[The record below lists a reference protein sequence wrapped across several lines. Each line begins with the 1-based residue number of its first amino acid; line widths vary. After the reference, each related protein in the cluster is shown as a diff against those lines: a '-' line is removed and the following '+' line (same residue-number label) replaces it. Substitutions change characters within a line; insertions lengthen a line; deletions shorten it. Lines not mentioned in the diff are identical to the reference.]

1 MPRQRSKGCI
11 PCKMRRKKCDE
22 RTPTCV
28 ACARNVLLC
37 AWDSELPPSKP
48 HNSGGKELMTKSQRL
63 LRHQSA
69 PKSMIS
75 DMALSMAPN
84 AIHPQLAHPKTNFL
98 YSFFYARAAQTLSIK
113 DEEGNPFVHVLMPM
127 AATSDIVFQAMLA
140 FSGVIYEQ
148 QHSDALATTTWE
160 HYAQAIRSLKH
171 MLTLY
176 VDNQV
181 DRGTELVATVL
192 LLLSLEV
199 SKADSDG
206 HAFRHLRAC
215 RELVSGTFA
224 HCQNPQLLGFL
235 AEYYLYTL
243 SLLPSSLIEH
253 SDPIE
258 EDIDFAFRIL
268 LNNSV
273 PATGVLCGCAPE
285 MFRTISKA
293 TVVSRR
299 LYDELTDEAGPS
311 NECLQEHLDLY
322 DYVQTWW
329 PEYADEE
336 NAMIAHI
343 YQIALLVLLL
353 QAEPGTSDNM
363 AMNEL
368 VTNLISL
375 LRMIPVES
383 NTTTVLAWPLAT
395 VAPCVKSN
403 TDQTFILQYLG
414 AVVQKYRFGNH
425 RQTEQLLRLIWSRR
439 DLQERGPYCIPRAME
454 AQGCRF
460 LLC

>member
-1 MPRQRSKGCI
+1 MPRQRSNGCI
-11 PCKMRRKKCDE
+11 PCKLRRKKCDE
-22 RTPTCV
+22 RKPTCV

-37 AWDSELPPSKP
+37 AWGSNPPASKS
-48 HNSGGKELMTKSQRL
+48 HKSGGKGLKTKSQRL
-63 LRHQSA
+63 ARHQSV
-69 PKSMIS
+69 PKNMRT
-75 DMALSMAPN
+75 DMALSAAPN

-98 YSFFYARAAQTLSIK
+98 YSFFYAQAAQTLSIK
-113 DEEGNPFVHVLMPM
+113 EGDGNPFVYILMPM

-148 QHSDALATTTWE
+148 QHSDALAATTWG

-171 MLTLY
+171 TLTLY
-176 VDNQV
+176 VHNQV

-199 SKADSDG
+199 MKADSDG

-224 HCQNPQLLGFL
+224 HCHNPHLLGFL

-243 SLLPSSLIEH
+243 SLLPSSLIEP
-253 SDPIE
+253 SDLIE
-258 EDIDFAFRIL
+258 EDIDFAFRTL

-293 TVVSRR
+293 TMVSRR
-299 LYDELTDEAGPS
+299 LYDEFTDEAGPS
-311 NECLQEHLDLY
+311 VECLQERLDLY
-322 DYVQTWW
+322 DYIQSWL
-329 PEYADEE
+329 PEHADEE
-336 NAMIAHI
+336 YAMIARV
-343 YQIALLVLLL
+343 YQTALLVLLL
-353 QAEPGTSDNM
+353 QAEPGASENM

-375 LRMIPVES
+375 LRIIPVES
-383 NTTTVLAWPLAT
+383 STTTVLAWPLAT
-395 VAPCVKSN
+395 VAPCVKSS
-403 TDQTFILQYLG
+403 TDQEFIQQYFG

-425 RQTEQLLRLIWSRR
+425 RQTEQLLQLIWSGR
-439 DLQERGPYCIPRAME
+439 DLQQQGPYCIPRAME
-454 AQGCRF
+454 VLGCRF

>member
-1 MPRQRSKGCI
+1 MPGQRSKGCI

-22 RTPTCV
+22 RKPTCV

-37 AWDSELPPSKP
+37 AWGSESPTSKP
-48 HNSGGKELMTKSQRL
+48 HNSGGKGLKTRSQRL
-63 LRHQSA
+63 ARHQPA
-69 PKSMIS
+69 PKSKLIS
-75 DMALSMAPN
+75 DLALSAAPN
-84 AIHPQLAHPKTNFL
+84 VIHPQLAHPKTNFL
-98 YSFFYARAAQTLSIK
+98 YSFFYARAAQTLSIN
-113 DEEGNPFVHVLMPM
+113 DGDGNPFVHVLMPM

-171 MLTLY
+171 TITLY
-176 VDNQV
+176 VNNQV

-206 HAFRHLRAC
+206 LAFRHLRAC

-243 SLLPSSLIEH
+243 SLLPSSLTEH
-253 SDPIE
+253 SDQIE

-299 LYDELTDEAGPS
+299 LYDGFTDEAGPS
-311 NECLQEHLDLY
+311 VECLQERLDLY
-322 DYVQTWW
+322 EYVQSWL

-336 NAMIAHI
+336 NAMIARV
-343 YQIALLVLLL
+343 YQTALLILLL
-353 QAEPGTSDNM
+353 QAEPGASDNM

-368 VTNLISL
+368 VTSLTSL

-383 NTTTVLAWPLAT
+383 NTTTVLAWPLAA
-395 VAPCVKSN
+395 VAPSVKTS
-403 TDQTFILQYLG
+403 TDQAFILQYLG
-414 AVVQKYRFGNH
+414 TGSILHTSRNGGKGLSIL
-425 RQTEQLLRLIWSRR
+425 TLLIMTQHTGHKLASTW
-439 DLQERGPYCIPRAME
+439 DQPRS
-454 AQGCRF
+454 GIGV
-460 LLC
+460 

>member
-1 MPRQRSKGCI
+1 MPRRRSNGCI

-22 RTPTCV
+22 RKPTCV

-37 AWDSELPPSKP
+37 AWGSDPPTIKP
-48 HNSGGKELMTKSQRL
+48 HKSGGKGLKTKSQRL
-63 LRHQSA
+63 VRHQSA
-69 PKSMIS
+69 PKSMRS
-75 DMALSMAPN
+75 DMALSAAPN

-98 YSFFYARAAQTLSIK
+98 YSFFYAQAAQTLSIK
-113 DEEGNPFVHVLMPM
+113 DGEGNPFVHVLMPM

-171 MLTLY
+171 TLTLY
-176 VDNQV
+176 VHNQV

-224 HCQNPQLLGFL
+224 HCHNPQLLGFL

-243 SLLPSSLIEH
+243 SLLPSSLIEP
-253 SDPIE
+253 SDLIE

-293 TVVSRR
+293 TMVSRR
-299 LYDELTDEAGPS
+299 LYDEFTDEAGPS
-311 NECLQEHLDLY
+311 VECLQERLDLY
-322 DYVQTWW
+322 DYVQSWL
-329 PEYADEE
+329 PEHADEE
-336 NAMIAHI
+336 NAIVARV
-343 YQIALLVLLL
+343 YQTALLVLLL
-353 QAEPGTSDNM
+353 QAEPGASENM

-368 VTNLISL
+368 VANLVSL
-375 LRMIPVES
+375 LRIIPVES
-383 NTTTVLAWPLAT
+383 STTTVLAWPLAT
-395 VAPCVKSN
+395 VAPCVKSS
-403 TDQTFILQYLG
+403 TDQAFIQQYFG
-414 AVVQKYRFGNH
+414 AIVQKYRFGNH

-439 DLQERGPYCIPRAME
+439 DLQQQGPYCIPRAME
-454 AQGCRF
+454 AQGCQF